1 MISEL
6 SNIFKTFIDK
16 TNLFFKKTTKSV
28 LQTDKIEIS
37 NTAKAFDTVNKIL
50 DLGSSN
56 RFSEAELDKLNP
68 KEKEEFLKM
77 LSVLLKKGIVGY
89 EVLEI
94 NGKPVKYYIV
104 NEIGDRRTYGAKL
117 SKKYYNNKSL

>member
-77 LSVLLKKGIVGY
+77 LSV
-89 EVLEI
+89 
-94 NGKPVKYYIV
+94 
-104 NEIGDRRTYGAKL
+104 
-117 SKKYYNNKSL
+117 